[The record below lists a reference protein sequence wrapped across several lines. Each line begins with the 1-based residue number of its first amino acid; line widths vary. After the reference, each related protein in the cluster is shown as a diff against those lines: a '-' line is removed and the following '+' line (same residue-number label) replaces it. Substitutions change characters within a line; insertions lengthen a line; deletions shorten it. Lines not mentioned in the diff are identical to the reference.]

1 MRTVFI
7 HPQAL
12 CDSDNIGSGSR
23 VAAFAHILEGA
34 EIGESTS
41 IASHTLI
48 ESDVKIGDRV
58 TVGSGVQLWN
68 GARIQDDVFIG
79 PNVTF
84 TNMSLPTAQP
94 GQRPPMPVI
103 VEASASIGANA
114 TILPG
119 LTIGRNAMIGAGAVV
134 TRSVPPNAI
143 VVGNPARIAGYVDA
157 ERPTPSSGQDTTSG
171 AHTRD
176 STVSGVT
183 TIHAPLVRDIRGS
196 LIAREFGDS
205 IPFVPRRSFIVID
218 VPSAEIRGEHAHRE
232 CHQFITCVQGA
243 VSLVA
248 ENGISREE
256 FRLDRPTVGIHVPPM
271 IWCSQFGHSSDAIL
285 LVYASHHY
293 DPGDYIRDYQ
303 QFLQAVHYQ
312 SSTSP

>member
-1 MRTVFI
+1 M
-7 HPQAL
+7 
-12 CDSDNIGSGSR
+12 
-23 VAAFAHILEGA
+23 
-34 EIGESTS
+34 
-41 IASHTLI
+41 
-48 ESDVKIGDRV
+48 
-58 TVGSGVQLWN
+58 
-68 GARIQDDVFIG
+68 
-79 PNVTF
+79 
-84 TNMSLPTAQP
+84 
-94 GQRPPMPVI
+94 
-103 VEASASIGANA
+103 
-114 TILPG
+114 
-119 LTIGRNAMIGAGAVV
+119 
-134 TRSVPPNAI
+134 
-143 VVGNPARIAGYVDA
+143 
-157 ERPTPSSGQDTTSG
+157 
-171 AHTRD
+171 
-176 STVSGVT
+176 SGVT

-256 FRLDRPTVGIHVPPM
+256 FRLDGPTVGIHVPPM

-303 QFLQAVHYQ
+303 RILASRPLPILNVTMKPSPTRQPAAKRWDSRCHRTRRGASASRTLRPIHGQ
-312 SSTSP
+312 SESM